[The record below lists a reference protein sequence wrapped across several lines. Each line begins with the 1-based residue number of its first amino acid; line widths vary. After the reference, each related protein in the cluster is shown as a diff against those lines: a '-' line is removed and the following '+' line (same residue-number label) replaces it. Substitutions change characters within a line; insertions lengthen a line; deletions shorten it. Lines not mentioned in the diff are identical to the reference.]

1 MKKTMVILCTIL
13 LGFGVAS
20 NAYALDVNDDGYAYK
35 QASTAERL
43 KVCKHLERVLGKNS
57 FAWLGFLNSF
67 YDTGNAGI
75 LGIRISEAAAMG
87 KVLSD
92 KGQLD
97 F

>member
-1 MKKTMVILCTIL
+1 MLKEN
-13 LGFGVAS
+13 GVVG
-20 NAYALDVNDDGYAYK
+20 NAYALNINNDGYAYK
-35 QASTAERL
+35 QTSMVDRL
-43 KVCKHLERVLGKNS
+43 TVCKHLERVLGKNCC
-57 FAWLGFLNSF
+57 AWLGFLNSF
-67 YDTGNAGI
+67 YDTRNAGI

>member
-1 MKKTMVILCTIL
+1 MLKEN
-13 LGFGVAS
+13 GVVG

-35 QASTAERL
+35 QANMADCL
-43 KVCKHLERVLGKNS
+43 IVCKDLERVLGKGRY
-57 FAWLGFLNSF
+57 AWLGFLNSF
-67 YDTGNAGI
+67 YDTRNARI
-75 LGIRISEAAAMG
+75 LGIHISEAAAIG